1 MNWVQRKIVLKL
13 TPTILFSFPTK
24 DKITIEYQTIV
35 KNMIQTYDLNGITKH
50 KGIDSIPYR
59 LFSYRL

>member
-50 KGIDSIPYR
+50 KGIVYTV
-59 LFSYRL
+59 